1 MKKLNVDLK
10 AYQMDNW
17 CHGVLSFDLK
27 IGGIPE
33 SHKANVINVQ
43 FFREIFDGNSKKI
56 ITSHNLEANYGILK
70 SPLKLN
76 SIKIKST
83 EKKISE

>member
-33 SHKANVINVQ
+33 SHKSNIYNVN
-43 FFREIFDGNSKKI
+43 FFKEVFN
-56 ITSHNLEANYGILK
+56 E
-70 SPLKLN
+70 
-76 SIKIKST
+76 
-83 EKKISE
+83 